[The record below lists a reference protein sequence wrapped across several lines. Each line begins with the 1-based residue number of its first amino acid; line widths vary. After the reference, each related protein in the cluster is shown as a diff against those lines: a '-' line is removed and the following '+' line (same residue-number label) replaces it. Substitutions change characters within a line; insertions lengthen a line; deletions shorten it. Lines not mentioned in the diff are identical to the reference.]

1 MGIELD
7 RAALELFLRLVG
19 GLHLLQAALVGTRAR
34 LLFLS
39 ERWGGY
45 AGSGRLD
52 RVVGS
57 PAGLLISSVLWVAA
71 CVGLIAQRAV
81 VASASVLVLIG
92 YHHFVRGRWTSVA
105 RGCGAP
111 GFVTAWLSWA
121 SLLLALV
128 LSGSLPRPEL
138 LAWTLI
144 VEFALIFLVA
154 GYYKSRSGYRSGRG
168 VHLGL
173 INPHWSYAPRFWRR
187 VGSHSPLIRLL
198 DLYGWVGELVGAALI
213 LIPATRTIGAAIL
226 AAMFIALVPLIRL
239 GALPVAVLL
248 QCLLVVLLA
257 DDPSA
262 RSIRAWLVPGA
273 GTPVEPGTAV
283 PASVLVTVVVAYL
296 TLVLLGYGG
305 MLANLF
311 AAWRPHPR
319 VQRAL
324 DRVTNRL
331 GLILWRVFTSDVTGF
346 HIRILAVLADGSVR
360 PLPPWGGSPWHRF
373 GDVTEAIA
381 VTTVFTS
388 RRYFPGRR
396 EIFEDR
402 LRRYARTLPGDA
414 VAHRFEYWTIEPDA
428 EGFSRHAATFTVDRA
443 TGAVEERIHLPEDV
457 TVRPYA
463 GSAVSPGSVP
473 GSYRPA

>member
-1 MGIELD
+1 MGIVLD
-7 RAALELFLRLVG
+7 RSALELFLQLVG
-19 GLHLLQAALVGTRAR
+19 CLHLLQAGLVVTRAR

-52 RVVGS
+52 RIVGS
-57 PAGLLISSVLWVAA
+57 PAGLLLVSVLWVSA
-71 CVGLIAQRAV
+71 CVGLIVQRAI
-81 VASASVLVLIG
+81 VASAAVLALIG
-92 YHHFVRGRWTSVA
+92 YHHFVRGRWTSIA

-111 GFVTAWLSWA
+111 GFVTTWLSWA
-121 SLLLALV
+121 ALLVGLILAGAV
-128 LSGSLPRPEL
+128 PLPEMV
-138 LAWTLI
+138 AWVLI

-154 GYYKSRSGYRSGRG
+154 GFYKSRSGYRSGRG
-168 VHLGL
+168 VYLGL

-187 VGSHSPLIRLL
+187 VGSRSPLIRLL

-213 LIPATRTIGAAIL
+213 LVPATRTIGAVIL
-226 AAMFIALVPLIRL
+226 AMMFVALIPLIRL
-239 GALPVAVLL
+239 GALPIAVLL

-257 DDPSA
+257 DDPIA
-262 RSIRAWLVPGA
+262 RRIRAWSVPGA
-273 GTPVEPGTAV
+273 GTPVEQGGAI
-283 PASVLVTVVVAYL
+283 PAPVLSAIIVGYL
-296 TLVLLGYGG
+296 ALVLLGYVG

-311 AAWRPHPR
+311 AAWRPSPR
-319 VQRAL
+319 VQSAL

-360 PLPPWGGSPWHRF
+360 PLPGWGGSPWHRF

-402 LRRYARTLPGDA
+402 LRRYERTLPGDA
-414 VAHRFEYWTIEPDA
+414 VAHRFEYWTIEP
-428 EGFSRHAATFTVDRA
+428 EVEEFSRHAATFTVDRA
-443 TGAVEERIHLPEDV
+443 TGAVEERIHLTEDV

-463 GSAVSPGSVP
+463 GSAVSPGFVP